1 MPRTV
6 GTRCVSYG
14 NCQLHLL
21 RHLTTHALH
30 LGFEEG

>member
-14 NCQLHLL
+14 NCQLHLF